1 MTVRAR
7 EGLPLLILA
16 IVLAGCGGGGR
27 DEPSTVNVTAQPS
40 STTASSFTR
49 PTRSPAQEAEAV
61 VRRYY
66 RAINHG
72 AYSTAWAQLAPA
84 LQAELGGFAT
94 WMDGY
99 GTTVSTH
106 AYGVQTVE
114 TSRTSVVVELE
125 IESTDIDECSTTV
138 GQSFSGT
145 WSLTA
150 EGDRFRG
157 TSFDVQKLSGG
168 TPVLNPSECS
178 YEEPAETY
186 VPTES
191 EGSGC
196 DPNYTGCVPESF
208 GDVDCDEVGE
218 EVEVIGEDVYGL
230 DLEEDGYACEI
241 Y

>member
-16 IVLAGCGGGGR
+16 VVLAGCGGGGGG
-27 DEPSTVNVTAQPS
+27 EPPTVTTAQS
-40 STTASSFTR
+40 SSATTSSLAR
-49 PTRSPAQEAEAV
+49 PPRSPAQEAEV
-61 VRRYY
+61 VVQRYY
-66 RAINHG
+66 RAINRG
-72 AYSTAWAQLAPA
+72 AYLTAWAQLAPA

-106 AYGVQTVE
+106 AYSVQAVE
-114 TSRTSVVVELE
+114 ASSTSAVVEIE
-125 IESTDIDECSTTV
+125 IESTDIDECGTTV
-138 GQSFSGT
+138 DQSFSGT
-145 WSLTA
+145 WSLAA

-157 TSFDVQKLSGG
+157 TSFDVQKLSGR
-168 TPVLNPSECS
+168 TPVQNPSECS
-178 YEEPAETY
+178 YEESDETY
-186 VPTES
+186 VPSES
-191 EGSGC
+191 EGSAC